1 MKYLIINIKIVYLL
15 FFLISKSLAE
25 EVIPVD
31 IIADEMEWNK
41 QKNEAIALGNA
52 KATKGNTVIIAN
64 KIIATLTDT
73 SKDQQII
80 KLTATGKVKF
90 TRMGEVATG
99 KKAIYDLEKD
109 IIVIKGNVSLQKDKN
124 IMVGESLII
133 NISTGLSKLSGADNK
148 VKMKYNTKN

>member
-1 MKYLIINIKIVYLL
+1 MNKLFIFLFY
-15 FFLISKSLAE
+15 FFLLNNSFSQETKSIE
-25 EVIPVD
+25 

-80 KLTATGKVKF
+80 KLEATGKVKF
-90 TRMGEVATG
+90 TRKEEIATG

-109 IIVIKGNVSLQKDKN
+109 IIVIKGNVNFKKGEN
-124 IMVGESLII
+124 IMAGESLII
-133 NISTGLSKLSGADNK
+133 NLNTGLSKLSGSNVNNK

>member
-1 MKYLIINIKIVYLL
+1 MNKLFIFLFY
-15 FFLISKSLAE
+15 FFLLNNSYSQETQSIE
-25 EVIPVD
+25 

-73 SKDQQII
+73 SKDQQIV
-80 KLTATGKVKF
+80 KLIAIGKVKF

-109 IIVIKGNVSLQKDKN
+109 IIVIKGNVNLQKDKN
-124 IMVGESLII
+124 IMAGESLII
-133 NISTGLSKLSGADNK
+133 NLGTGLSKLSGSNNNNK

>member
-1 MKYLIINIKIVYLL
+1 MNKLFIFLFY
-15 FFLISKSLAE
+15 FFLLNNSYSQETKSIE
-25 EVIPVD
+25 

-52 KATKGNTVIIAN
+52 KATKGNTEILAN

-73 SKDQQII
+73 TEDQQII
-80 KLTATGKVKF
+80 KLIATGKVKF
-90 TRMGEVATG
+90 TRMGEIATG
-99 KKAIYDLEKD
+99 EKAIYDLEKD

-133 NISTGLSKLSGADNK
+133 NLSTGLSKLSGSNNK
-148 VKMKYNTKN
+148 VKMKYNTKNK

>member
-1 MKYLIINIKIVYLL
+1 MNKLFIFLFY
-15 FFLISKSLAE
+15 FFLLSNSYSQATKSVE
-25 EVIPVD
+25 IT
-31 IIADEMEWNK
+31 ADEMEWNK

-73 SKDQQII
+73 SKDQQIV
-80 KLTATGKVKF
+80 KLVATGKVKF

-109 IIVIKGNVSLQKDKN
+109 IIVIKGNVSLKKN
-124 IMVGESLII
+124 KHIMAGENLII
-133 NISTGLSKLSGADNK
+133 NLSTGLSKLIGSENNNK
-148 VKMKYNTKN
+148 VKMKYSTKN

>member
-1 MKYLIINIKIVYLL
+1 MNKLFIFLFY
-15 FFLISKSLAE
+15 FFLLNNSFSQETKSIE
-25 EVIPVD
+25 

-80 KLTATGKVKF
+80 KLVATGKVKF
-90 TRMGEVATG
+90 TRMEEIATG

-109 IIVIKGNVSLQKDKN
+109 IIVIKGNVSLIKGEN

-133 NISTGLSKLSGADNK
+133 NLNTGLSKLSGSNVNNK

>member
-1 MKYLIINIKIVYLL
+1 MNKLFIFLFY
-15 FFLISKSLAE
+15 FFLLNNSYSQTTQSIE
-25 EVIPVD
+25 

-80 KLTATGKVKF
+80 KLVATGKVKF
-90 TRMGEVATG
+90 TRMEEIATG

-133 NISTGLSKLSGADNK
+133 NISTGLSKLSGSNNNNK

>member
-1 MKYLIINIKIVYLL
+1 MNKLFIFLFY
-15 FFLISKSLAE
+15 FFLLNNSYSQETQSIE
-25 EVIPVD
+25 

-80 KLTATGKVKF
+80 KLIATGKVKF
-90 TRMGEVATG
+90 TRMEEIATG

-109 IIVIKGNVSLQKDKN
+109 IIVIKGNVSLKKGEN
-124 IMVGESLII
+124 IMAGESLII
-133 NISTGLSKLSGADNK
+133 NLNTGLSKLSGSNVNNK

>member
-1 MKYLIINIKIVYLL
+1 MNKLFILL
-15 FFLISKSLAE
+15 FYFFLLNTSYSQALNSIE
-25 EVIPVD
+25 

-52 KATKGNTVIIAN
+52 KATKGNIVIIAN

-73 SKDQQII
+73 PKNQQII
-80 KLTATGKVKF
+80 KLIATGKVRF

-109 IIVIKGNVSLQKDKN
+109 IIVIKGNVNLKKNDN
-124 IMVGESLII
+124 IMAGENLII
-133 NISTGLSKLSGADNK
+133 NLSTGLSKLSGSKNKNK

>member
-1 MKYLIINIKIVYLL
+1 MNKLFIFLFY
-15 FFLISKSLAE
+15 FFLLNNSFSQETKSIE
-25 EVIPVD
+25 

-109 IIVIKGNVSLQKDKN
+109 IIVIEGNVSLKKN
-124 IMVGESLII
+124 ENVMVGESLII
-133 NISTGLSKLSGADNK
+133 NLNTGLSKMSGSKNNNK
-148 VKMKYNTKN
+148 VKMKYNTTNN